1 MPDSISDTHFLRRG
15 ACNPLYFR
23 QQTQSLIGG
32 KNAITRRGKSV
43 NILRK
48 GSYRVTTLLSML
60 CKTYCFAFQ
69 KRRFCKVKAAL
80 LRCKSPFFCL
90 QKVFFCNLNRGFFA
104 LQYSHFRN
112 AKAQLPLFKDFIFT
126 KLEGFG
132 GVCLR
137 GF

>member
-43 NILRK
+43 NIFYK
-48 GSYRVTTLLSML
+48 GSYRVTALLSML
-60 CKTYCFAFQ
+60 CKTYCFA
-69 KRRFCKVKAAL
+69 
-80 LRCKSPFFCL
+80 L
-90 QKVFFCNLNRGFFA
+90 QKSR
-104 LQYSHFRN
+104 FRN
-112 AKAQLPLFKDFIFT
+112 AKAQVPLFKDFIFT

>member
-1 MPDSISDTHFLRRG
+1 MSDSISDTHFLRRG

-48 GSYRVTTLLSML
+48 GSYRVTALLSML

-80 LRCKSPFFCL
+80 LRCKRAAFATPKRSCRFLKILFL
-90 QKVFFCNLNRGFFA
+90 QSWRDFGVFA
-104 LQYSHFRN
+104 
-112 AKAQLPLFKDFIFT
+112 
-126 KLEGFG
+126 
-132 GVCLR
+132 
-137 GF
+137 